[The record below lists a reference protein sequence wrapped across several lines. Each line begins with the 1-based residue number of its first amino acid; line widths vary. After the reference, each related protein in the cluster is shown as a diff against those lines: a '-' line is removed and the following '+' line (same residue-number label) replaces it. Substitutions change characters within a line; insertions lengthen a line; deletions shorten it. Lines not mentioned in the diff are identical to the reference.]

1 VTGPGPDILV
11 ATRARSAETLR
22 PYPHQTAA
30 WDALSRDFGG
40 GVEAGL
46 LVLPTGAGKT
56 FVAARWLLANH
67 VREGG
72 RVLWLAHRR
81 SLLRQAARTFLAHAD
96 AAHPRSPIGL
106 LTISGDD
113 ARWPSVRP
121 EHDAVFSSIQTAAR
135 EDRIDFVEAF
145 LRMRETRTFVVVDE
159 AHHASAPG
167 YYRLLSELRRLG
179 APLLGLTATPVRM
192 ADDDEK
198 RLHALFDGHVI
209 HQVSR
214 RALIDQGVLAVPVFE
229 TIHTRVD
236 AERDFTPDETKHLE
250 RHGDLAPT
258 VLSRLAA
265 HAPRNT
271 LIVQHYRQNAARYGP
286 TILFAADTLHARTL
300 AMELRAAGV
309 DADHVDHT
317 RADAQAVI
325 DRYQAKAGP
334 QVLVNVEMLTEGFD
348 APHTRTVIVARPTA
362 SEGLLAQMVGRALR
376 GPRSGGNDAAFLV
389 TFVDTWSR
397 FDVLDAEYVLTDELV
412 PDPEPGT
419 RAPAGA
425 ARAEIPPE
433 LVHEAYELVKGR
445 VSADLVGVFQCLP
458 AGWYAW
464 EEMYDDDVRRRLVM
478 VYDHQ
483 VEGWEALDRAYPTA
497 ARIGG
502 PVSDDRAASLCDEY
516 FGDLPDPLPRRV
528 DVQAFLEARR
538 AGSEI
543 HRYTFEEK
551 RSFDPVAIAQRIL
564 DLDLAPRAQ
573 RDHLVAVWEGSAA
586 CRRVYR
592 SDLRAFQDEVTRAL
606 TDLVEPPPAPA
617 PPEILRAVPPG
628 PPRAW
633 PAAEPG
639 YSLVRVRDVVGESR
653 RNFPGGPPDHGALVW
668 SRAPLA
674 GRWAF
679 FRASDASITVSSAL
693 DSPDVPLFVLELLMV
708 HLLLHAEMPGAGH
721 DVDFRARE
729 RLFSPSSEAVE
740 EARARGITAGAS
752 PGAWRA
758 LGEMFLDA
766 FERRLG
772 ARRGRAS
779 AY

>member
-1 VTGPGPDILV
+1 VVTRPRPEGP
-11 ATRARSAETLR
+11 LR
-22 PYPHQTAA
+22 PFPHQAAA
-30 WDALSRDFGG
+30 WEALSRHFGG
-40 GVEAGL
+40 GREAGL

-56 FVAARWLLANH
+56 FVAARWLLASH

-81 SLLRQAARTFLAHAD
+81 SLLRQAARTFLANAD

-121 EHDAVFSSIQTAAR
+121 HHDVVLSSIQTAGR

-145 LRMRETRTFVVVDE
+145 LRMRDTRTFVVVDE

-167 YYRLLSELRRLG
+167 YYRLLAELRRLG

-192 ADDDEK
+192 VDGDEK
-198 RLHALFDGHVI
+198 RLHALFDAHVI
-209 HQVSR
+209 HQVPR
-214 RALIDQGVLAVPVFE
+214 RALVDDGVLAVPAFE

-236 AERDFTPDETKHLE
+236 VEREFTAEDFAHLE
-250 RHGDLAPT
+250 RHGDLAPS

-265 HAPRNT
+265 HAPRNA
-271 LIVQHYRQNAARYGP
+271 LIVQQYRQNAARYGP

-300 AMELRAAGV
+300 AAELRAAGV

-317 RADAQAVI
+317 RADAQEVI
-325 DRYQAKAGP
+325 ERYQARQGP

-348 APHTRTVIVARPTA
+348 APHTRTVMIARPTA

-376 GPRSGGNDAAFLV
+376 GPRSGGNDAAYLV

-397 FDVLDAEYVLTDELV
+397 FEVLDAEYVLTEEAA
-412 PDPEPGT
+412 PEPEKVT
-419 RAPAGA
+419 RARSRRG
-425 ARAEIPPE
+425 EIPPE
-433 LVHEAYELVKGR
+433 LVHEAYALVKQR
-445 VSADLVGVFQCLP
+445 VSADLVGVFRCLP
-458 AGWYAW
+458 DGWYAW
-464 EEMYDDDVRRRLVM
+464 EETYEDDVRRRLVM
-478 VYDHQ
+478 VFDHQ
-483 VEGWEALDRAYPTA
+483 AEGWAALDRAYPTA
-497 ARIGG
+497 ARVGG
-502 PVSDDRAASLCDEY
+502 PVSDERAASLCEDY
-516 FGDLPDPLPRRV
+516 FGDLPDPLPRRA

-538 AGSEI
+538 AGCEI
-543 HRYTFEEK
+543 HRYTFEE
-551 RSFDPVAIAQRIL
+551 RRAFDPRAIAQQIL
-564 DLDLAPRAQ
+564 DRDLSPRAQ
-573 RDHLVAVWEGSAA
+573 RDHLVAVWEGSPA

-592 SDLRAFQDEVTRAL
+592 NDLRAFQDEVTREL
-606 TDLVEPPPAPA
+606 TDLVEPPTPPP

-633 PAAEPG
+633 PAADPG
-639 YSLVRVRDVVGESR
+639 YSLVALRDAVAGIR
-653 RNFPGGPPDHGALVW
+653 RNFPGGPPDHGAIVW

-679 FRASDASITVSSAL
+679 FRRSDASITVSSAL
-693 DSPDVPLFVLELLMV
+693 DSPDVPRFVLEFLMG
-708 HLLLHAEMPGAGH
+708 HLLLHAEMPDRGH

-729 RLFSPSSEAVE
+729 RLLTPSVEAVE
-740 EARARGITAGAS
+740 EARARGIVAGSS

-758 LGEMFLDA
+758 QAEMFLDA
-766 FERRLG
+766 FGQRLG
-772 ARRGRAS
+772 GGRAHAG